1 MRGKMLL
8 RGSLEGNESEGEGG
22 FGVQG
27 NLTSNKHIS
36 RHFQGFKH
44 ILPYIFVYVHQDV
57 DINGLRNGNLKSKCN
72 GEHL

>member
-1 MRGKMLL
+1 MLL
-8 RGSLEGNESEGEGG
+8 RGSPEGNESKGEEG

-36 RHFQGFKH
+36 RHLYGFKH

-57 DINGLRNGNLKSKCN
+57 DINGLRNGNLKSN
-72 GEHL
+72 L